1 MIWISDRGSSLG
13 LSTIVVRSK
22 GGLKILKI
30 LVTGANGFIGSNLVR
45 TLLGR
50 NGNVRAFIKPGTPE
64 TSLDGFDIEKV
75 YGDICD
81 VASLERAITGCTE
94 VYHLAAYNKLWARDP
109 SIFSHINFEGTE
121 NVLRVSLLKN
131 VRRVVHTSTCD
142 LIGMKQRRAASEG
155 TEEDFPEHEG
165 ELPGPYALSKW
176 RAERA
181 TLAYAAHGLDCVIVN
196 PTIPI
201 GSYDTTPTEPGRLI
215 SDFLGGN
222 LDFFVNRRMN
232 FVDVKD
238 CATGHVLAMEKGRS
252 GERYIL
258 GGRNMELAEL
268 FAKLEQV
275 AGVRGPRVRL
285 PYALGYGGTWIM
297 KIWSGLTGK
306 EPRASLEA
314 LRLIR
319 HSFAFS
325 SRKAEQE
332 LGYRPADIGDALR
345 RAVEWHR
352 RTTHRD
358 GVLEWDK

>member
-1 MIWISDRGSSLG
+1 LR
-13 LSTIVVRSK
+13 
-22 GGLKILKI
+22 I

-50 NGNVRAFIKPGTPE
+50 GGNVRAFIKPGTPE
-64 TSLDGFDIEKV
+64 TSLDGLDIEKV

-81 VASLERAITGCTE
+81 VTSLERATTGCTE

-109 SIFSHINFEGTE
+109 SIFSHVNLEGTE
-121 NVLRVSLLKN
+121 NVLRVALLKN
-131 VRRVVHTSTCD
+131 VRRVVYTSTCD
-142 LIGMKQRRAASEG
+142 FIGMKRRRAAREG
-155 TEEDFPEHEG
+155 SEEDFPVHEG
-165 ELPGPYALSKW
+165 ELLGPYTLSKW

-181 TLAYAAHGLDCVIVN
+181 TLAYAANGLDCVIVN

-201 GSYDTTPTEPGRLI
+201 GSYDIAPTEPGRLI
-215 SDFLGGN
+215 SDFLSGN
-222 LDFFVNRRMN
+222 LHFFVNRRMN

-238 CATGHVLAMEKGRS
+238 CATGHVLTMEKGRP

-258 GGRNMELAEL
+258 GGRNMELGEF

-275 AGVRGPRVRL
+275 AGVRRPRVRV
-285 PYALGYGGTWIM
+285 PYALAYGGAWIM

-314 LRLIR
+314 VRLIR

-332 LGYRPADIGDALR
+332 LGYRPADISDALR

-352 RTTHRD
+352 RTTHSK
-358 GVLEWDK
+358 G

>member
-1 MIWISDRGSSLG
+1 
-13 LSTIVVRSK
+13 
-22 GGLKILKI
+22 LKI

-50 NGNVRAFIKPGTPE
+50 NENIRAFIKPGTPE
-64 TSLDGFDIEKV
+64 TSLDGLDIEKV

-81 VASLERAITGCTE
+81 VASLERAISGCTE

-109 SIFSHINFEGTE
+109 SIFSHVNFEGTE
-121 NVLRVSLLKN
+121 NVLRVALLKN
-131 VRRVVHTSTCD
+131 VRKVVHTSTCD
-142 LIGMKQRRAASEG
+142 FIGMKRRRAAREG
-155 TEEDFPEHEG
+155 TEEDFPAHEG
-165 ELPGPYALSKW
+165 ELLGPYTLSKW

-181 TLAYAAHGLDCVIVN
+181 TLAYAANGLDCVIVN

-201 GSYDTTPTEPGRLI
+201 GSYDIGPTEPGRLI
-215 SDFLGGN
+215 SDFLSGN
-222 LDFFVNRRMN
+222 LHFFVNRRMN

-258 GGRNMELAEL
+258 GGHNMELAEFL
-268 FAKLEQV
+268 AELGQV
-275 AGVRGPRVRL
+275 AGVRGSGVRL
-285 PYALGYGGTWIM
+285 PYALGYGGTWI
-297 KIWSGLTGK
+297 INLWSGLTGK

-314 LRLIR
+314 VRLIR

-345 RAVEWHR
+345 RAVEWYR
-352 RTTHRD
+352 RATH
-358 GVLEWDK
+358 LEG

>member
-1 MIWISDRGSSLG
+1 M
-13 LSTIVVRSK
+13 
-22 GGLKILKI
+22 KI

-45 TLLGR
+45 TFLGR

-64 TSLDGFDIEKV
+64 TSLDELDIEKV
-75 YGDICD
+75 YGDIRD

-109 SIFSHINFEGTE
+109 SVFTHVNFEGTE

-131 VRRVVHTSTCD
+131 VRRVVYTSTCD
-142 LIGMKQRRAASEG
+142 FVGMKQRRAAREG
-155 TEEDFPEHEG
+155 TEEDFPAHEG
-165 ELPGPYALSKW
+165 ELPGPYAVSKW
-176 RAERA
+176 RAERT
-181 TLAYAAHGLDCVIVN
+181 TLMHAANGLDCVIVN

-201 GSYDTTPTEPGRLI
+201 GSYDTAPTELGRLI
-215 SDFLGGN
+215 RDFLSGN
-222 LDFFVNRRMN
+222 LDYFVNRRMN

-238 CATGHVLAMEKGRS
+238 CAEGHVLAMEKGRS
-252 GERYIL
+252 GERYVL
-258 GGRNMELAEL
+258 GGQNMELAEF

-275 AGVRGPRVRL
+275 AGVRRPRMKL
-285 PYALGYGGTWIM
+285 PYALGYCGTWLM
-297 KIWSGLTGK
+297 NLWSGLTGK

-325 SRKAEQE
+325 SRKARQE
-332 LGYRPADIGDALR
+332 LGYRPADINGALR

-358 GVLEWDK
+358 GVLE

>member
-1 MIWISDRGSSLG
+1 MR
-13 LSTIVVRSK
+13 
-22 GGLKILKI
+22 I

-50 NGNVRAFIKPGTPE
+50 GGNVRAFIKPGTSE

-81 VASLERAITGCTE
+81 FASLERAMTGCTE

-109 SIFSHINFEGTE
+109 SIFSQINLEGTE
-121 NVLRVSLLKN
+121 NVLRVALLKN
-131 VRRVVHTSTCD
+131 VKRVVYTSTCD
-142 LIGMKQRRAASEG
+142 FIGMKRRRAAREG
-155 TEEDFPEHEG
+155 TEEDFPVHEG
-165 ELPGPYALSKW
+165 ELLGPYTLSKW

-181 TLAYAAHGLDCVIVN
+181 TLAYAANGLDCVIVN

-201 GSYDTTPTEPGRLI
+201 GSYDIAPTEPGRLI
-215 SDFLGGN
+215 SDFLSGN
-222 LDFFVNRRMN
+222 LHFFVNRRMN

-238 CATGHVLAMEKGRS
+238 CATGHVLTMEKGRP

-258 GGRNMELAEL
+258 GGRNMELGEF

-275 AGVRGPRVRL
+275 AGVRRPRVRV
-285 PYALGYGGTWIM
+285 PYALGYGGVWIM

-314 LRLIR
+314 VRLIR
-319 HSFAFS
+319 HSFVFS

-332 LGYRPADIGDALR
+332 LGYRPADISDALR

-352 RTTHRD
+352 RTTHRE
-358 GVLEWDK
+358 G

>member
-1 MIWISDRGSSLG
+1 LR
-13 LSTIVVRSK
+13 
-22 GGLKILKI
+22 I

-50 NGNVRAFIKPGTPE
+50 GGNVRAFIKPGTPE
-64 TSLDGFDIEKV
+64 TSLDGLDIEKV

-81 VASLERAITGCTE
+81 VTSLERATTGCTE

-109 SIFSHINFEGTE
+109 SIFSHVNLEGTE
-121 NVLRVSLLKN
+121 NVLRVALLKN
-131 VRRVVHTSTCD
+131 VRRVVYTSTCD
-142 LIGMKQRRAASEG
+142 FIGMKRRRAAREG
-155 TEEDFPEHEG
+155 SEEDFPVHEG
-165 ELPGPYALSKW
+165 ELLGPYTLSKW

-181 TLAYAAHGLDCVIVN
+181 TLAYAANGLDCVIVN

-201 GSYDTTPTEPGRLI
+201 GSYDIAPTEPGRLI
-215 SDFLGGN
+215 SDFLSGN
-222 LDFFVNRRMN
+222 LHFFVNRRMN

-238 CATGHVLAMEKGRS
+238 CATGHVLAMEKGRP

-258 GGRNMELAEL
+258 GGRNMELGEF

-275 AGVRGPRVRL
+275 AGVHRPRVRV
-285 PYALGYGGTWIM
+285 PYALGYGGVWIM

-314 LRLIR
+314 VRLIR
-319 HSFAFS
+319 HSFVFS

-332 LGYRPADIGDALR
+332 LGYRPADISDALR

-352 RTTHRD
+352 RTTHSK
-358 GVLEWDK
+358 G

>member
-1 MIWISDRGSSLG
+1 M
-13 LSTIVVRSK
+13 
-22 GGLKILKI
+22 KI
-30 LVTGANGFIGSNLVR
+30 LVTGANGFIGSNLMR

-64 TSLDGFDIEKV
+64 TSLDGFDIERV

-109 SIFSHINFEGTE
+109 SIFSHVNFRGTE
-121 NVLRVSLLKN
+121 NVLRVALLKN
-131 VRRVVHTSTCD
+131 VRRVVYTSTCD
-142 LIGMKQRRAASEG
+142 FIGMKRRRAAGEG
-155 TEEDFPEHEG
+155 TEEDFPAHEG

-181 TLAYAAHGLDCVIVN
+181 ALAHAANGLDCVIVN

-201 GSYDTTPTEPGRLI
+201 GAYDIAPTEPGRLI
-215 SDFLGGN
+215 RDFLSGN

-258 GGRNMELAEL
+258 GGRNMELAEF
-268 FAKLEQV
+268 FAKLEQI
-275 AGVRGPRVRL
+275 AGARGPRGRV
-285 PYALGYGGTWIM
+285 PYVLGYGGACIM
-297 KIWSGLTGK
+297 NLWSGLTGK

-314 LRLIR
+314 VRLIR

-325 SRKAEQE
+325 SSKAEQE
-332 LGYRPADIGDALR
+332 LGYRPADINDALR

-352 RTTHRD
+352 RRMQNRIE
-358 GVLEWDK
+358 VSL

>member
-1 MIWISDRGSSLG
+1 LR
-13 LSTIVVRSK
+13 
-22 GGLKILKI
+22 I

-50 NGNVRAFIKPGTPE
+50 GGNVRAFIKPGTPE
-64 TSLDGFDIEKV
+64 TSLDGLDIEKV

-81 VASLERAITGCTE
+81 VTSLERATTGCTE

-109 SIFSHINFEGTE
+109 SIFSHVNLEGTE
-121 NVLRVSLLKN
+121 NVLRVALLKN
-131 VRRVVHTSTCD
+131 VRRVVYTSTCD
-142 LIGMKQRRAASEG
+142 FIGMKRRRAAREG
-155 TEEDFPEHEG
+155 TEEDFPVHEG
-165 ELPGPYALSKW
+165 ELLGPYTLSKW

-181 TLAYAAHGLDCVIVN
+181 TLAYAANGLDCVIVN

-201 GSYDTTPTEPGRLI
+201 GSYDIAPTEPGRLI
-215 SDFLGGN
+215 SDFLSGN
-222 LDFFVNRRMN
+222 LHFFVNRRMN

-238 CATGHVLAMEKGRS
+238 CATGHVLAMEKGRP

-258 GGRNMELAEL
+258 GGRNMELGEF

-275 AGVRGPRVRL
+275 AGVHRPRVRV
-285 PYALGYGGTWIM
+285 PYALGYGGVWIM

-314 LRLIR
+314 VRLIR
-319 HSFAFS
+319 HSFVFS

-332 LGYRPADIGDALR
+332 LGYRPADISDALR

-352 RTTHRD
+352 RTTHSK
-358 GVLEWDK
+358 G

>member
-1 MIWISDRGSSLG
+1 MK
-13 LSTIVVRSK
+13 T
-22 GGLKILKI
+22 

-50 NGNVRAFIKPGTPE
+50 DKNVRALIKPGTPE
-64 TSLDGFDIEKV
+64 TSLDGCDVEKV

-81 VASLERAITGCTE
+81 VSSLERAIAGCTE
-94 VYHLAAYNKLWARDP
+94 VYHLAAYNKLWASDL
-109 SIFSHINFEGTE
+109 SIFSHVNFEGTE
-121 NVLRVSLLKN
+121 NVLRVALLKN

-142 LIGMKQRRAASEG
+142 FIGMKQRRTACEG
-155 TEEDFPEHEG
+155 TEEDFPGHEG
-165 ELPGPYALSKW
+165 ELPGPYAVSKW

-181 TLAYAAHGLDCVIVN
+181 TLAYAANGLDCVIVN

-201 GSYDTTPTEPGRLI
+201 GSYDTAPTEAGRLI
-215 SDFLGGN
+215 SDFLSGN
-222 LDFFVNRRMN
+222 LNFFVNRRMN

-238 CATGHVLAMEKGRS
+238 CATGHVLGMEKGRS

-258 GGRNMELAEL
+258 GGRNMELAEF
-268 FAKLEQV
+268 FAKLKQV
-275 AGVRGPRVRL
+275 ADVRGPRVRL
-285 PYALGYGGTWIM
+285 PYALGYGAAWMM
-297 KIWSGLTGK
+297 KIWSSLTGK

-314 LRLIR
+314 VRLIR

-332 LGYRPADIGDALR
+332 LGYRPADISGALR

-358 GVLEWDK
+358 GVLK

>member
-1 MIWISDRGSSLG
+1 M
-13 LSTIVVRSK
+13 
-22 GGLKILKI
+22 
-30 LVTGANGFIGSNLVR
+30 TGANGFIGSNLVR

-50 NGNVRAFIKPGTPE
+50 VENVRAFIKRGTPE

-81 VASLERAITGCTE
+81 GASLERAMTGCTE

-109 SIFSHINFEGTE
+109 SIFSQINLEGTE
-121 NVLRVSLLKN
+121 NVLRVALLKN
-131 VRRVVHTSTCD
+131 VRRVVYTSTCD
-142 LIGMKQRRAASEG
+142 FIGMKRRRAAREG
-155 TEEDFPEHEG
+155 TEEDFPVHEG
-165 ELPGPYALSKW
+165 ELLGPYTLSKW

-181 TLAYAAHGLDCVIVN
+181 TLAYAANGLDCVIVN

-201 GSYDTTPTEPGRLI
+201 GSYDIGPTEPGRLI
-215 SDFLGGN
+215 SDFLSGN

-258 GGRNMELAEL
+258 GGRNMELVEFLAEL
-268 FAKLEQV
+268 GQV
-275 AGVRGPRVRL
+275 AGVRGPGVRL
-285 PYALGYGGTWIM
+285 PYLLGYGGTWI
-297 KIWSGLTGK
+297 INLWSGLTGK

-314 LRLIR
+314 VRLIR

-332 LGYRPADIGDALR
+332 LGYRPADISDALH

-352 RTTHRD
+352 RTTHRE
-358 GVLEWDK
+358 G

>member
-1 MIWISDRGSSLG
+1 LR
-13 LSTIVVRSK
+13 
-22 GGLKILKI
+22 I

-50 NGNVRAFIKPGTPE
+50 GGNVRAFIKPGTSE

-81 VASLERAITGCTE
+81 FASLERAMTGCTE

-109 SIFSHINFEGTE
+109 SIFSQINLEGTE
-121 NVLRVSLLKN
+121 NVLRVALLKN
-131 VRRVVHTSTCD
+131 VRRVVYTSTCD
-142 LIGMKQRRAASEG
+142 FIGMKRRRAAREG
-155 TEEDFPEHEG
+155 TEEDFPVHEG
-165 ELPGPYALSKW
+165 ELLGPYTLSKW

-181 TLAYAAHGLDCVIVN
+181 TLAYAANGLDCVIVN

-201 GSYDTTPTEPGRLI
+201 GSYDIAPTEPGRLI
-215 SDFLGGN
+215 SDFLSGN
-222 LDFFVNRRMN
+222 LHFFVNRRMN

-238 CATGHVLAMEKGRS
+238 CATGHVLAMEKGRP

-258 GGRNMELAEL
+258 GGRNMELGEF

-275 AGVRGPRVRL
+275 AGVHRPRVRV
-285 PYALGYGGTWIM
+285 PYALGYGGVWIM

-314 LRLIR
+314 VRLIR
-319 HSFAFS
+319 HSFVFS

-332 LGYRPADIGDALR
+332 LGYRPADISDALR

-352 RTTHRD
+352 RTTHSK
-358 GVLEWDK
+358 G

>member
-1 MIWISDRGSSLG
+1 LIWTSDRGPSLG
-13 LSTIVVRSK
+13 PSIIVVGSRR
-22 GGLKILKI
+22 GLKIV
-30 LVTGANGFIGSNLVR
+30 VTGANGFIGSNLVR
-45 TLLGR
+45 VLLDRG
-50 NGNVRAFIKPGTPE
+50 GNVRAFIKPGTQE
-64 TSLDGFDIEKV
+64 TSLDGFDMERV

-109 SIFSHINFEGTE
+109 SIFSRVNFRGTE
-121 NVLRVSLLKN
+121 NVLRVAFLKN

-142 LIGMKQRRAASEG
+142 FIGMKGRRMAREG
-155 TEEDFPEHEG
+155 TEEDFPADEA
-165 ELPGPYALSKW
+165 ELPGPYAVSKW

-181 TLAYAAHGLDCVIVN
+181 TLAYAANGLDCVIVN

-201 GSYDTTPTEPGRLI
+201 GSYDTAPTEPGRLI
-215 SDFLGGN
+215 SNFLSGN
-222 LDFFVNRRMN
+222 LGFFVNRRMN

-258 GGRNMELAEL
+258 GGWNMELAEF

-285 PYALGYGGTWIM
+285 PYVLGYGGTCLM

-314 LRLIR
+314 VRLIR

-332 LGYRPADIGDALR
+332 LGYRPADISDALC

-358 GVLEWDK
+358 GVPE

>member
-1 MIWISDRGSSLG
+1 LTSDRGPSLG
-13 LSTIVVRSK
+13 PSTIV
-22 GGLKILKI
+22 GGSRRGLKI

-45 TLLGR
+45 ILLGR
-50 NGNVRAFIKPGTPE
+50 GRNVRAFIKSGTPE
-64 TSLDGFDIEKV
+64 TSLDGFDIERA

-109 SIFSHINFEGTE
+109 SIFSHINVEGTE
-121 NVLRVSLLKN
+121 NVLRVALLKN
-131 VRRVVHTSTCD
+131 IRRVVHTSTCD
-142 LIGMKQRRAASEG
+142 FIGRKQRRTAHEG
-155 TEEDFPEHEG
+155 TEEDFPAHEA
-165 ELPGPYALSKW
+165 ELPGPYAVSKW

-181 TLAYAAHGLDCVIVN
+181 TLAYAANGLDCVIVN

-201 GSYDTTPTEPGRLI
+201 GSYDTAPTEPGRLI
-215 SDFLGGN
+215 IDFLSGN
-222 LDFFVNRRMN
+222 LNFFVNRRMN

-258 GGRNMELAEL
+258 GGRNMELLEF

-285 PYALGYGGTWIM
+285 PYVLGYAGVWIM
-297 KIWSGLTGK
+297 NLWSGLTGE

-314 LRLIR
+314 VRIIR

-332 LGYRPADIGDALR
+332 LGYRPVDISDALG
-345 RAVEWHR
+345 RAVEWYR
-352 RTTHRD
+352 RTTPQG
-358 GVLEWDK
+358 GVLK

>member
-1 MIWISDRGSSLG
+1 M
-13 LSTIVVRSK
+13 
-22 GGLKILKI
+22 
-30 LVTGANGFIGSNLVR
+30 TGANGFIGSNLVR

-50 NGNVRAFIKPGTPE
+50 GGNVRAFIKPGTSE

-81 VASLERAITGCTE
+81 FASLERAMTGCTE

-109 SIFSHINFEGTE
+109 SIFSQINLEGTE
-121 NVLRVSLLKN
+121 NVLRVALLKN
-131 VRRVVHTSTCD
+131 VRRVVYTSTCD
-142 LIGMKQRRAASEG
+142 FIGMKRRRAAREG
-155 TEEDFPEHEG
+155 SEEDFPVHEG
-165 ELPGPYALSKW
+165 ELLGPYTLSKW

-181 TLAYAAHGLDCVIVN
+181 TLAYAANGLDCVIVN

-201 GSYDTTPTEPGRLI
+201 GSYDIAPTEPGRLI
-215 SDFLGGN
+215 SDFLSGN
-222 LDFFVNRRMN
+222 LHFFVNRRMN

-238 CATGHVLAMEKGRS
+238 CATGHVLTMEKGRP

-258 GGRNMELAEL
+258 GGRNMELGEF

-275 AGVRGPRVRL
+275 AGVRRPRVRV
-285 PYALGYGGTWIM
+285 PYALGYGGVWIM

-314 LRLIR
+314 VRLIR

-332 LGYRPADIGDALR
+332 LGYRPADISDALR

-352 RTTHRD
+352 RTTHRE
-358 GVLEWDK
+358 G

>member
-1 MIWISDRGSSLG
+1 MK
-13 LSTIVVRSK
+13 T
-22 GGLKILKI
+22 

-50 NGNVRAFIKPGTPE
+50 GGNVRAFIKPGTSE

-81 VASLERAITGCTE
+81 FASLERAMTGCTE

-109 SIFSHINFEGTE
+109 SIFSQINLEGTE
-121 NVLRVSLLKN
+121 NVLRVALLKN
-131 VRRVVHTSTCD
+131 VRRVVYTSTCD
-142 LIGMKQRRAASEG
+142 FIGMKRRRAAREG
-155 TEEDFPEHEG
+155 SEEDFPVHEG
-165 ELPGPYALSKW
+165 ELLGPYTLSKW

-181 TLAYAAHGLDCVIVN
+181 TLAYAANGLDCVIVN

-201 GSYDTTPTEPGRLI
+201 GSYDIAPTEPGRLI
-215 SDFLGGN
+215 SDSLSGN
-222 LDFFVNRRMN
+222 LHFFVNRRMN

-238 CATGHVLAMEKGRS
+238 CATGHVLAMEKGRP

-258 GGRNMELAEL
+258 GGRNMELGEF

-275 AGVRGPRVRL
+275 AGVHRPRVRV
-285 PYALGYGGTWIM
+285 PYALGYGGVWIM

-314 LRLIR
+314 VRLIR
-319 HSFAFS
+319 HSFVFS

-332 LGYRPADIGDALR
+332 LGYRPADISDALR

-352 RTTHRD
+352 RTTHSK
-358 GVLEWDK
+358 G

>member
-1 MIWISDRGSSLG
+1 
-13 LSTIVVRSK
+13 
-22 GGLKILKI
+22 LKI

-50 NGNVRAFIKPGTPE
+50 DGNVRAFIKPGTPE

-81 VASLERAITGCTE
+81 VASLERAIAGCTE
-94 VYHLAAYNKLWARDP
+94 IYHLAAHNKLWGRDP
-109 SIFSHINFEGTE
+109 SIFSRVNLEGTE
-121 NVLRVSLLKN
+121 NVLRVALLKN
-131 VRRVVHTSTCD
+131 VRRVVYTSTCD
-142 LIGMKQRRAASEG
+142 FIGMNRRRTAREG
-155 TEEDFPEHEG
+155 TEEDFPTRED

-181 TLAYAAHGLDCVIVN
+181 TLAYAANGLDCVIVN

-201 GSYDTTPTEPGRLI
+201 GSYDTAPTEPGRLI
-215 SDFLGGN
+215 SDFLSGN
-222 LDFFVNRRMN
+222 LNFFVNRRMN
-232 FVDVKD
+232 FVDVRD

-258 GGRNMELAEL
+258 GGLNLELAEF

-275 AGVRGPRVRL
+275 AGVRGPRGRL
-285 PYALGYGGTWIM
+285 PYVVGYGAAWMM
-297 KIWSGLTGK
+297 KLWSGLTGR

-314 LRLIR
+314 VRLIR

-332 LGYRPADIGDALR
+332 LGYRPADISDAIR
-345 RAVEWHR
+345 RAVEWHG
-352 RTTHRD
+352 RTTDR
-358 GVLEWDK
+358 GGALE

>member
-1 MIWISDRGSSLG
+1 M
-13 LSTIVVRSK
+13 
-22 GGLKILKI
+22 KI

-50 NGNVRAFIKPGTPE
+50 GGNVRAFIKPGTSE

-81 VASLERAITGCTE
+81 FASLERAMTGCTE

-109 SIFSHINFEGTE
+109 SIFSQINLEGTE
-121 NVLRVSLLKN
+121 NVLRVALLKN
-131 VRRVVHTSTCD
+131 VRRVVYTSTCD
-142 LIGMKQRRAASEG
+142 FIGMKRRRAAREG
-155 TEEDFPEHEG
+155 TEEDFPVHEG
-165 ELPGPYALSKW
+165 ELLGPYTLSKW

-181 TLAYAAHGLDCVIVN
+181 TLAYAANGLDCVIVN

-201 GSYDTTPTEPGRLI
+201 GSYDIAPTEPGRLI
-215 SDFLGGN
+215 SDSLSGN
-222 LDFFVNRRMN
+222 LHFFVNRRMN

-238 CATGHVLAMEKGRS
+238 CATGHVLTMEKGRP

-258 GGRNMELAEL
+258 GGRNMELGEF

-275 AGVRGPRVRL
+275 AGVRRPRVRV
-285 PYALGYGGTWIM
+285 PYALGYGGVWIM

-314 LRLIR
+314 VRLIR
-319 HSFAFS
+319 HSFVFS

-332 LGYRPADIGDALR
+332 LGYRPADISDALR

-352 RTTHRD
+352 RTTHRE
-358 GVLEWDK
+358 G